1 MPEPRTHLVIG
12 TPCYGGQV
20 ASLYTTSLLRLQHA
34 CNKRGDLDFSF
45 FLLGGDALITRARQD
60 LVTLFLENK
69 TATHLL
75 FIDGDIAFEP
85 DQVFRLI
92 DFGVDMAAGVYPV
105 KKIDWDKVR
114 ALVQMGRTPQEEE
127 ALSYVLEFEDP
138 QNIPTKNGF
147 ARVRYAGSG
156 FLMIR
161 REALLI
167 MIEKYPDL
175 KYSREHKSGDNL
187 IQSPYRY
194 ALFNCLI
201 DKESGTYLSEDFS
214 FCRRWTDIGGEIWVD
229 LNSRLTHLG
238 SMAFNG
244 NVATQFV
251 GPPKP
256 QGGDQ

>member
-20 ASLYTTSLLRLQHA
+20 ASLYTTSLLRLQQA

-45 FLLGGDALITRARQD
+45 LLLGGDALITRARQD

-69 TATHLL
+69 SATHLF

-85 DQVFRLI
+85 DQVFRLL

-114 ALVQMGRTPQEEE
+114 ALAQSGRLPQEAES
-127 ALSYVLEFEDP
+127 LSYVMEFEDP
-138 QNIPTKNGF
+138 ARIAPTNGF
-147 ARVRYAGSG
+147 AKVRYAGSG

-161 REALLI
+161 REALLK

-175 KYSREHKSGDNL
+175 RYSKEHKSGDHL
-187 IQSPYRY
+187 TGSSYRY

-214 FCRRWTDIGGEIWVD
+214 FCQRWRDIGGEIWVD
-229 LNSRLTHLG
+229 LTSRLTHLG

-244 NVATQFV
+244 NAATQFV
-251 GPPKP
+251 VPKP
-256 QGGDQ
+256 S